1 MKISETIKR
10 LYKKIIDIRG
20 ILETKTD
27 RGWESIEYV
36 M

>member
-20 ILETKTD
+20 VLEAKTD
-27 RGWESIEYV
+27 RGWEPIEYV